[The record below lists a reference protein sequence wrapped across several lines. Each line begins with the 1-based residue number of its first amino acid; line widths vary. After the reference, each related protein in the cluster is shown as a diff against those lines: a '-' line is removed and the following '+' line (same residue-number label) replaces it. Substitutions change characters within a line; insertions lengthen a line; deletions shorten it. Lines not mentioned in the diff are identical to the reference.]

1 MYINRQVPVNAF
13 IDNTYI
19 GYGSIVYEDEFD
31 TSPNETI
38 KRKCV
43 YQQLCVDDICYD
55 DALVFCYED
64 KISVGSGGEE
74 TKIINATVTDFDG
87 NQIGHATIPFVDRY
101 NPISVVI
108 FGQFAVIYAVAKS
121 LLLGVDKLIKK

>member
-31 TSPNETI
+31 TLPNETI
-38 KRKCV
+38 KNKCV
-43 YQQLCVDDICYD
+43 YQQLCIDNICYD

-64 KISVGSGGEE
+64 KISGGSGGEE
-74 TKIINATVTDFDG
+74 TKTIYAPITDFDG
-87 NQIGHATIPFVDRY
+87 KQVGEATIPFVDRY
-101 NPISVVI
+101 NPVSVVA
-108 FGQFAVIYAVAKS
+108 FERFAVLYAVAKS
-121 LLLGVDKLIKK
+121 LLLGANKLIKK